1 MDSVQVEMRCKRNP
15 NPNPISK
22 GVGYLTLAA
31 ATGSIIRLW
40 EEDLVVAESAVVV
53 DDALQEGPRATVR
66 PPLLAGSDFVG
77 VREGDPTLADGQ
89 P

>member
-31 ATGSIIRLW
+31 ATGSVIRLR
-40 EEDLVVAESAVVV
+40 EEDTIVVGSVAVV
-53 DDALQEGPRATVR
+53 DDAL
-66 PPLLAGSDFVG
+66 
-77 VREGDPTLADGQ
+77 REGDPTLADGQ

>member
-22 GVGYLTLAA
+22 GVRYLTLAA
-31 ATGSIIRLW
+31 ATGSIIRLR
-40 EEDLVVAESAVVV
+40 EEDTIVVGSVAVV
-53 DDALQEGPRATVR
+53 DDAL
-66 PPLLAGSDFVG
+66 
-77 VREGDPTLADGQ
+77 REGDPTLADGQ